1 MCRPSPHSPLVP
13 LSIEGCYNGLE
24 INVGKVRESFVQKK
38 LYVNG
43 TSVDIAYCLDSIT
56 LLPDNY
62 ILVRSYYQD
71 GFDEYIYIV
80 DFNGNIVTDFNKRI
94 GEGYFVSHPL
104 LKDVNEI
111 YSNGTFNIYAMS
123 SEAIEK
129 MGRYL
134 SDIESYPSDYI
145 IGKLWK
151 FNYLGNGKVDD
162 GYIERN
168 ITIEDFNN

>member
-1 MCRPSPHSPLVP
+1 
-13 LSIEGCYNGLE
+13 
-24 INVGKVRESFVQKK
+24 
-38 LYVNG
+38 
-43 TSVDIAYCLDSIT
+43 
-56 LLPDNY
+56 
-62 ILVRSYYQD
+62 
-71 GFDEYIYIV
+71 
-80 DFNGNIVTDFNKRI
+80 
-94 GEGYFVSHPL
+94 
-104 LKDVNEI
+104 
-111 YSNGTFNIYAMS
+111 MS